1 MIMDDDDN
9 LFDEDDALD
18 YILYEKTEKD
28 VRQKQ
33 FRSGCLGLIAII
45 VLPISLIYLGVALI

>member
-1 MIMDDDDN
+1 MDDDDN